1 MPALLQQGWA
11 DLCPQ
16 VRGRPV
22 SHLVFISTCCCLL
35 PVGWGPGDSIRSV
48 RMGGTRG
55 PPHCSQEAPV
65 ALGEGA
71 SLAWGVCV
79 CDGASPV
86 LSAFL
91 LSPRRREGGRGSR
104 GTAGGGR
111 SSGSADVGVGAGWLG
126 WKSLLCP
133 WRLWC
138 RPGWGVATVQQPHR
152 TEVSAQHSAFAG
164 RWGGPGGTMVVVFS
178 CLPGVKQFLCEV
190 FCPVVR
196 ESGLLLDISLAPVG
210 VSEWTAYSS
219 SGLGIAEASRWSAA
233 HLLESSYVSFMDSV
247 RLHSSRTEW

>member
-1 MPALLQQGWA
+1 
-11 DLCPQ
+11 
-16 VRGRPV
+16 
-22 SHLVFISTCCCLL
+22 
-35 PVGWGPGDSIRSV
+35 
-48 RMGGTRG
+48 MGGTRG

-79 CDGASPV
+79 CVMVEVLSSLPSCYLPGEGREGEGAVALQVGVEVQVLLTLGWGWGGWDESPCSVLGASDAG
-86 LSAFL
+86 L
-91 LSPRRREGGRGSR
+91 
-104 GTAGGGR
+104 AGG
-111 SSGSADVGVGAGWLG
+111 
-126 WKSLLCP
+126 
-133 WRLWC
+133 
-138 RPGWGVATVQQPHR
+138 GWGVATVQQLHR

-178 CLPGVKQFLCEV
+178 CLPGVKQFLCKV

-219 SGLGIAEASRWSAA
+219 SGLGIAEASR
-233 HLLESSYVSFMDSV
+233 
-247 RLHSSRTEW
+247 